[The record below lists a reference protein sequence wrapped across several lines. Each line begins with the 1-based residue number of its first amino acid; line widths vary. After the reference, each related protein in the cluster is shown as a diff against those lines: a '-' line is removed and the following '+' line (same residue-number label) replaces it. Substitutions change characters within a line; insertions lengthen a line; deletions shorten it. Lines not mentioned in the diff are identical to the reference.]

1 MFCLLHHQKK
11 IVDRIY
17 RRLKIIGRRLHGF
30 SVRLARSKNWWVKV
44 HYWAADSSFRR
55 EQQAVI
61 AGQAKFAAEEG
72 CPRTT
77 SSLLRRSIHRIE
89 KGLISRPRKPVFAI
103 DYIEPVVDV
112 YARML
117 RGPESANRVE
127 LAWAHDV
134 LNAYFEVCEDSP
146 SIRNAREK
154 FQRLEEIDSRIPPD
168 RALTRAPYT
177 RKSPQS
183 TVGYDSFLQLAKQR
197 RSVRW
202 FEQRPVP
209 REDLLKALSVATLS
223 PSACNR
229 QPFTFRIFDKEP
241 FLSMATSL
249 PPGTRG
255 YEHQF
260 PCVIAVVGHQR
271 YYSLER
277 DRHLIYIDG
286 SLATMSLILALETL
300 GLSSCCINWP
310 DIEERELAA
319 EKALKL
325 EPDERI
331 VMFIA
336 VGYADPEGSVPYSEK
351 RTPEELCRFNFE

>member
-1 MFCLLHHQKK
+1 MFRRIKRKIAGHFRCLA
-11 IVDRIY
+11 
-17 RRLKIIGRRLHGF
+17 
-30 SVRLARSKNWWVKV
+30 SSCSWASP
-44 HYWAADSSFRR
+44 YWASFFYGVLDSSFAR
-55 EQQAVI
+55 EQRAFLSGRSRFNSGFGGV
-61 AGQAKFAAEEG
+61 
-72 CPRTT
+72 CD
-77 SSLLRRSIHRIE
+77 SSSILRRAVHRIE
-89 KGLISRPRKPVFAI
+89 KGLIARPRRSVFAT
-103 DYIEPVVDV
+103 DYILAAVEA
-112 YARML
+112 YAEKL
-117 RGPESANRVE
+117 KDLKATGSAE

-134 LNAYFEVCEDSP
+134 FVEYFRVCGEDARVKEASSLFSGLPVVSFSTEDMRSDLRKPYGRGKVSTPIAYDDLLS
-146 SIRNAREK
+146 
-154 FQRLEEIDSRIPPD
+154 
-168 RALTRAPYT
+168 
-177 RKSPQS
+177 
-183 TVGYDSFLQLAKQR
+183 LAKVR

-202 FEQRPVP
+202 FEDRTVP
-209 REDLLKALSVATLS
+209 REKLLKAIAVATLS

-241 FLSMATSL
+241 MLSNAAGL

-319 EKALKL
+319 EKTLKL
-325 EPDERI
+325 ESDERI

-336 VGYADPEGSVPYSEK
+336 VGYADPEGLIPYSEK